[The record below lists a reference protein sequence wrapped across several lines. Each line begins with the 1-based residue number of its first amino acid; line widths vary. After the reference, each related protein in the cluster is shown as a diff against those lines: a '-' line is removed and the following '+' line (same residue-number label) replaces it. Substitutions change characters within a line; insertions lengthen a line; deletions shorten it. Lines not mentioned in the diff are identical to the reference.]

1 MIVTRGFGEDGEII
15 TRGFNTTITAAVQEA
30 AEAVRKVLVKGGSK
44 AKEKIEEV
52 YDEFVVRAALI
63 SVNGERISNPIWGT
77 VKKAY
82 NESTDA
88 AVKVADFAEVSVTK
102 PVVKIVIDRLR
113 ILKD

>member
-1 MIVTRGFGEDGEII
+1 MIVTRGFGEDGAII
-15 TRGFNTTITAAVQEA
+15 TRGFNTTIIAAVK
-30 AEAVRKVLVKGGSK
+30 EAVESVRKALVKGGSK

-52 YDEFVVRAALI
+52 YDEFVVKAALI
-63 SVNGERISNPIWGT
+63 SVNGERISKPIWGT

-82 NESTDA
+82 NESTEA
-88 AVKVADFAEVSVTK
+88 AVKVTDFAEVSVTK

>member
-1 MIVTRGFGEDGEII
+1 MIVTRGFGEDGAII
-15 TRGFNTTITAAVQEA
+15 TRGFNTTIIAAVK
-30 AEAVRKVLVKGGSK
+30 EAVESVRKALVKGGSK

-52 YDEFVVRAALI
+52 YDEFVVKAALI

-82 NESTDA
+82 NESTEA
-88 AVKVADFAEVSVTK
+88 AVKVTDFAEVSVTK